1 MGKLEDRENR
11 RRASVI
17 GPIAGVG
24 PEEPGERK
32 GRPREDRE
40 TKKRVS
46 LSVLPSL

>member
-32 GRPREDRE
+32 DGPGRTGRPR
-40 TKKRVS
+40 S
-46 LSVLPSL
+46 G